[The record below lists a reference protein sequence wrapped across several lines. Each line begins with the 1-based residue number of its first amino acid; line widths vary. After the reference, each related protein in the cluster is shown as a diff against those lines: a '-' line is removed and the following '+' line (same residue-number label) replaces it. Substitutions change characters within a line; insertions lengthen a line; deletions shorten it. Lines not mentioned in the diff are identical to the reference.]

1 MLFCLDSL
9 NQVMQSV
16 LVIAL
21 GWPLIIFVATTSLFC
36 TMIYGFIQFRYFF
49 ASWKMVLFPSEVAVG
64 TNKAELSP
72 LQAFI
77 NSLGMSL
84 GNGAIAGV
92 AASICIGGPGSIFWL
107 VITGILLM
115 AVRFAEVYLS
125 VYYAD
130 IHAHIGGPMLYLKRL
145 AAGRQLALLYAVFA
159 LIYANIVG
167 NAIQTNAISI
177 SLQTITSVNPVIVA
191 SLLFFFVLYVMLGGA
206 KRILAI
212 SDKLVPFKVG
222 LFFMSSF
229 MVIAYHWQSFFSAI
243 ELICRAAFSSQAV
256 VGGVAGFAVQHAM
269 RAGMFRVVM
278 ATEAGLGTSGILF
291 GSTESKRPMED
302 AIMSMLTVFIGT
314 IVCFL
319 VGLSIVISGVW
330 NCGLTSTALTIAS
343 YETVFGFWG
352 GIVVTVL
359 SVSFGM
365 GLIVSYGFIA
375 RELWLYFTSGRYEV
389 IGILFYCIFSAIGAL
404 CNAHILWVFGDLIN
418 AGMIVLNIVGILMF
432 NKVIKDGIAAYQ
444 RSKGHN

>member
-1 MLFCLDSL
+1 MLLCLDGF
-9 NQVMQSV
+9 NQFINCATSV
-16 LVIAL
+16 VL
-21 GWPLIIFVATTSLFC
+21 GWPLIIFVAAASLFC
-36 TMIYGFIQFRYFF
+36 TVSYGFIQFTYFF
-49 ASWKMVLFPSEVAVG
+49 ASWKMALFPSESTIG
-64 TNKAELSP
+64 SSNTELSP

-92 AASICIGGPGSIFWL
+92 ATSLCIGGPGSIFWL
-107 VITGILLM
+107 VVTGIFLM

-125 VYYAD
+125 VHYAD
-130 IHAHIGGPMLYLKRL
+130 INARVGGPMLYLRHL
-145 AAGRQLALLYAVFA
+145 FAGRQLAFLYAVFA

-177 SLQTITSVNPVIVA
+177 SLQTITAIHPIVIAMIVFA
-191 SLLFFFVLYVMLGGA
+191 FVLYVMLGGA
-206 KRILAI
+206 RRILAL
-212 SDKLVPFKVG
+212 SDRIVPFKVG
-222 LFFMSSF
+222 LFFVSSF
-229 MVIAYHWQSFFSAI
+229 MVIAYHWQSFFSAM
-243 ELICRAAFSSQAV
+243 ELIFRAAFSSQAV
-256 VGGVAGFAVQHAM
+256 IGGVAGFAIQHAM
-269 RAGMFRVVM
+269 RSGMLRVVM

-291 GSTESKRPMED
+291 GSTKSKKPMED

-314 IVCFL
+314 VVCFL
-319 VGLSIVISGVW
+319 VGFSIVISGVW

-375 RELWLYFTSGRYEV
+375 RELWLYFTSGRYELMGSL
-389 IGILFYCIFSAIGAL
+389 IYCIFSAIGAL
-404 CNAHILWVFGDLIN
+404 SNAHILWVFGDLIN
-418 AGMIVLNIVGILMF
+418 AGMIVLNIVGILIL
-432 NKVIKDGIAAYQ
+432 NKVIKDGIIAYQ
-444 RSKGHN
+444 RSKGRN

>member
-1 MLFCLDSL
+1 MLLCLDGF
-9 NQVMQSV
+9 NQFFNYATSV
-16 LVIAL
+16 VL
-21 GWPLIIFVATTSLFC
+21 GWPLIIFVAAASLFC
-36 TMIYGFIQFRYFF
+36 TISYGFIQFKYFF
-49 ASWKMVLFPSEVAVG
+49 ASWKMALLPSESTVG
-64 TNKAELSP
+64 SDKAELSP

-125 VYYAD
+125 VYYSD
-130 IHAHIGGPMLYLKRL
+130 IHAHIGGPMLYLRRL
-145 AAGRQLALLYAVFA
+145 VAGRQLSLLYAVFA

-177 SLQTITSVNPVIVA
+177 SLQTIAAVNPVVVA
-191 SLLFFFVLYVMLGGA
+191 LLLFVFVLYVMLGGA

-229 MVIAYHWQSFFSAI
+229 MVIGYHWQSFLSAI
-243 ELICRAAFSSQAV
+243 ELICRAAFSSDALI
-256 VGGVAGFAVQHAM
+256 GGVAGFAVQHAM
-269 RAGMFRVVM
+269 RSGMFRVVM

-291 GSTESKRPMED
+291 GSTESKKPMED

-359 SVSFGM
+359 SVSFGI

-375 RELWLYFTSGRYEV
+375 RELWLFFTSGRYE
-389 IGILFYCIFSAIGAL
+389 ILGSLLYCIFSAIGAL

-418 AGMIVLNIVGILMF
+418 AGMIVLNIVGILIL
-432 NKVIKDGIAAYQ
+432 NKVIKDGIIAYQ